1 MDFPKKLNIGSGK
14 DFKEDF
20 LNLDI
25 DESWSPDI
33 ILDISKSLPDS
44 LNFDTER
51 FGKIEIVKGS
61 FEKIIA
67 YDVLEHISD
76 LSNAMKNCLDLL
88 TLGGIM
94 EFFVPYDLSYGAW
107 QDPAHVRAFNE
118 RSWLYF
124 TDWFWYLGWK
134 DARFK
139 LEKLDYYFSD
149 LGKELREKNIAVS
162 DIARTPRAVD
172 SLFGVLKKI
181 PLTGDDIK
189 NLDHFRPE

>member
-1 MDFPKKLNIGSGK
+1 MDCPKKLNIGSGK

-25 DESWSPDI
+25 DPSWSPDI
-33 ILDISKSLPDS
+33 VLDISKPLPEEVS
-44 LNFDTER
+44 FDTER
-51 FGKIEIVKGS
+51 FGKIEIVKNS
-61 FEKIIA
+61 FEMIIA
-67 YDVLEHISD
+67 YDVLEHIPNLSD
-76 LSNAMKNCLDLL
+76 AVKNCLDLL
-88 TLGGIM
+88 NMDGIL

-107 QDPAHVRAFNE
+107 QDPGHVRAFNE

-134 DARFK
+134 EARFK

-149 LGKELREKNIAVS
+149 LGKELRKKDISVSEIAC
-162 DIARTPRAVD
+162 TPRAVD

-181 PLTGDDIK
+181 PLTEEDVK
-189 NLDHFRPE
+189 NLEKFRPA